1 MKIGLL
7 ALALLCATSVLLFPD
22 VIRME
27 NGTIYIGWVL
37 KAEEGE
43 LVLNVFGKEL
53 RVPPSAVLGTEG
65 GFETLDNQPVEV
77 FLKDGSV
84 IRGKVKDYDA
94 DIGLLI
100 DIDFGALTIPLESL
114 SAIEDPQQRTKF
126 EGFPLQLGLM
136 GGFSAPVGPL
146 GASFGP
152 GFTAE
157 LFAEFNLGLMKGLY
171 AGIDV
176 SQNFVSYLPG
186 GTLSYSITTAT
197 AGPIYRLLAL
207 RASLIPVV
215 RDMVPWLGLGA
226 GIAYVGVRDSASSLA
241 NGEIDPVGCAS
252 IGLDFYAG
260 ERLLIRLAGRW
271 LVLPQTTTALHLFGA
286 GLGVAYSF

>member
-1 MKIGLL
+1 MKMVI
-7 ALALLCATSVLLFPD
+7 LALLLICATSVLLFPD

-27 NGTIYIGWVL
+27 DGTIYIGWVAR
-37 KAEEGE
+37 AEEGG
-43 LVLNVFGKEL
+43 LVLEAFGKEL
-53 RVPPSAVLGTEG
+53 RVSPSAVLGTES
-65 GFETLDNQPVEV
+65 GFEALSAQAVEV
-77 FLKDGSV
+77 LLKDGSV
-84 IRGKVKDYDA
+84 IRGKVKDFDA

-114 SAIEDPQQRTKF
+114 SAIEDPQQRARF
-126 EGFPLQLGLM
+126 EGFPVQLGLM

-146 GASFGP
+146 GATFGP

-157 LFAEFNLGLMKGLY
+157 LFAELNLGFMKGLY
-171 AGIDV
+171 AGIDI
-176 SQNFVSYLPG
+176 SQFFVSYLPG

-207 RASLIPVV
+207 RTSLIPVV
-215 RDMVPWLGLGA
+215 RDLVPWAGLGA
-226 GIAYVGVRDSASSLA
+226 GIAYVGVRDSADSTA

-252 IGLDFYAG
+252 VGLDFYAG
-260 ERLLIRLAGRW
+260 KRLLIRLAGRW
-271 LVLPQTTTALHLFGA
+271 LALPQTTTALHLLGV